1 MNSLIRSISISLLSL
16 VGMGT
21 GFANSEPEME
31 FAIPQFAGNPALQ
44 ETGIHESSQEYEGA
58 TWGEQ
63 DKVSPVAYK
72 DWMFSPRVRVEESR
86 LSPEQRRALRHEI
99 NEAGRE
105 LYRKQ

>member
-21 GFANSEPEME
+21 GFANSEPEMAFE
-31 FAIPQFAGNPALQ
+31 IPQYTESQGAQGAAL
-44 ETGIHESSQEYEGA
+44 HEGSQVYGDA
-58 TWGEQ
+58 VWDEQ

-72 DWMFSPRVRVEESR
+72 DWAFSPRTRVEESR